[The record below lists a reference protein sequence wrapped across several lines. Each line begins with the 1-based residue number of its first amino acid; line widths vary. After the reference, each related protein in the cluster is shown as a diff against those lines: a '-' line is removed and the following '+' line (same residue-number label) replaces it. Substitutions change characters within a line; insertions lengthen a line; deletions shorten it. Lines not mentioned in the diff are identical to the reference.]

1 MFITAVS
8 GGLTADM
15 QTGRVMIGDENYTPN
30 KNGLNF
36 AVFDNDLQ
44 KIAASQ
50 TYDTTTYDYTC
61 TDTTM
66 FYGEVL
72 IEE

>member
-1 MFITAVS
+1 
-8 GGLTADM
+8 M
-15 QTGRVMIGDENYTPN
+15 QTGQVMVGDEYYTPN

-44 KIAASQ
+44 KIVASQ
-50 TYDTTTYDYTC
+50 TYDTTTYNYTC
-61 TDTTM
+61 TDTTA
-66 FYGEVL
+66 FYGELL